1 MNKQRRKQKSQQ
13 MCSVLSRSVTVYDRS
28 TEEEQQLRFEN
39 DHKLEEFSVKG
50 NMIRNL
56 PLKGWKKESHINL

>member
-13 MCSVLSRSVTVYDRS
+13 MCSVLSTSVTVCDRS
-28 TEEEQQLRFEN
+28 TEEEQQLKFEK
-39 DHKLEEFSVKG
+39 DHKQEEFSVKG
-50 NMIRNL
+50 NSERNL

>member
-1 MNKQRRKQKSQQ
+1 
-13 MCSVLSRSVTVYDRS
+13 MCSVLSRSVTVCDRS
-28 TEEEQQLRFEN
+28 TEEEQQLKFEK
-39 DHKLEEFSVKG
+39 DHKQEEMSVKG

>member
-13 MCSVLSRSVTVYDRS
+13 MCSVLSRSVTVCDRS
-28 TEEEQQLRFEN
+28 TEEEQQLKFEK
-39 DHKLEEFSVKG
+39 DHKQEEMSVKG